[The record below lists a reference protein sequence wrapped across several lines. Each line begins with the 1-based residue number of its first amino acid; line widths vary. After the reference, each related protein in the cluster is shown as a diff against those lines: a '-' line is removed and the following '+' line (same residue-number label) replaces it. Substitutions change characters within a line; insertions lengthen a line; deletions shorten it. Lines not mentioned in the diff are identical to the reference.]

1 MVSVLKLSVL
11 CEIKAI
17 TLTFVPCIVP
27 HSRMNDIQC
36 NDGIKATDRLV
47 QRYNL
52 FKIMTAPL

>member
-1 MVSVLKLSVL
+1 MVSVLKLSTF

-17 TLTFVPCIVP
+17 TLAFVPCTVP

-36 NDGIKATDRLV
+36 NGGIKATDGLV

-52 FKIMTAPL
+52 LKIMTAPL